1 MPPCTYLPPEGT
13 TRPRHEGVLPWGYI
27 SKTQPGAVLVPPATE
42 DEVPPKMGGEDE
54 VPPKM
59 GEEEDEMPP
68 KMDGEDPLKEVC
80 LEGLKTRTW
89 PRTQR
94 KRTSSPCEYYESRNP
109 VFLPRAG

>member
-1 MPPCTYLPPEGT
+1 MTTWREVAELGPEPGLCAPCTYLPPEGT

-27 SKTQPGAVLVPPATE
+27 KTQPGAVLVPPATE
-42 DEVPPKMGGEDE
+42 DKDE

-89 PRTQR
+89 PRTLAR
-94 KRTSSPCEYYESRNP
+94 KRTSSPCEYYES
-109 VFLPRAG
+109 